1 VPQDTRIHYTIT
13 DGGDQPNIVPAHAE
27 SFYYIRHYDA
37 NVVRDVFERV
47 KKAGEGAAL
56 ATGTTFSYE
65 IVSGSFGTLP
75 NDTLGRIVDAN
86 LRRVGGYHYT
96 PEEERFAQAIAKTLP
111 PVPANAGP
119 SAIGAYELGHRTS
132 ASSDVGDISWVV
144 PTSSLGAATWVA
156 GTAPHSWQAAA
167 ASGTSIGVDGAL
179 VAAKTLAL
187 SGAQLLLDPASLAA
201 AKAELRRSQGADFHY
216 APLLGD
222 RKPALD
228 YTRAPRAER
237 HNEGAGHACGRAGR
251 PVAVLRRS
259 GGPACG
265 KSAAGRRACVRFLS
279 LAQGVAPASR
289 HLAKAGNPARRD
301 RPATG
306 RAPTP
311 HPLHLHRGDYRRGRH
326 RRFGRAVHS
335 GGHSAQGGW
344 PLVTWGH
351 GTVGVADICA
361 PSWQGRSWRDIRYL
375 NRWLAEGFAVVATDY
390 QGLGTAGGHP
400 LLNNRVAAYGILDA
414 VRAARAADPSI
425 ANRVVIV
432 GQSQG
437 GAGAFAAAAYAPS
450 YAPDVHVLGT
460 VATGVIYNPP
470 GVKRGQAADLDK
482 VDETISYS
490 FFSVLSAIQHDASV
504 DPAKLFTPDTLP
516 LVDQARTTCLFS
528 LEGDVTLFGL
538 TRRGTFL
545 PAWDP
550 VSERW
555 FAQTVR
561 YPTFHLTSPIFIG
574 AGASDGSTTAT
585 TQIAIARAACEAG
598 STVEAHVYAGK
609 DHSGAVNRS
618 LDDSIPFVRRLL
630 SGETVAGNCAALPS

>member
-1 VPQDTRIHYTIT
+1 
-13 DGGDQPNIVPAHAE
+13 
-27 SFYYIRHYDA
+27 
-37 NVVRDVFERV
+37 
-47 KKAGEGAAL
+47 
-56 ATGTTFSYE
+56 
-65 IVSGSFGTLP
+65 
-75 NDTLGRIVDAN
+75 
-86 LRRVGGYHYT
+86 
-96 PEEERFAQAIAKTLP
+96 
-111 PVPANAGP
+111 
-119 SAIGAYELGHRTS
+119 
-132 ASSDVGDISWVV
+132 
-144 PTSSLGAATWVA
+144 
-156 GTAPHSWQAAA
+156 
-167 ASGTSIGVDGAL
+167 
-179 VAAKTLAL
+179 
-187 SGAQLLLDPASLAA
+187 
-201 AKAELRRSQGADFHY
+201 
-216 APLLGD
+216 
-222 RKPALD
+222 
-228 YTRAPRAER
+228 
-237 HNEGAGHACGRAGR
+237 
-251 PVAVLRRS
+251 
-259 GGPACG
+259 
-265 KSAAGRRACVRFLS
+265 
-279 LAQGVAPASR
+279 
-289 HLAKAGNPARRD
+289 
-301 RPATG
+301 
-306 RAPTP
+306 
-311 HPLHLHRGDYRRGRH
+311 
-326 RRFGRAVHS
+326 
-335 GGHSAQGGW
+335 
-344 PLVTWGH
+344 
-351 GTVGVADICA
+351 VGVADICA